1 MNFHENLE
9 ISGMTSSGKMVRN
22 GGWDERYT
30 HVTINTQ
37 AWYMFKSI
45 FEEIINVIQLHFF
58 TAK

>member
-37 AWYMFKSI
+37 A
-45 FEEIINVIQLHFF
+45 
-58 TAK
+58 